1 MGCVMACGD
10 RGFSG
15 IRTLFGN
22 MSIIIW
28 PTNGDDLW
36 RKEVLRGG
44 ATGGPEESWGMGGRS
59 GTTGLGVDG
68 GAGAL

>member
-1 MGCVMACGD
+1 MACSD

-15 IRTLFGN
+15 IRRLFGS

-28 PTNGDDLW
+28 PTNGDDLG

-44 ATGGPEESWGMGGRS
+44 ATGVPDVDWGMGGRS
-59 GTTGLGVDG
+59 GTTGLGADG
-68 GAGAL
+68 GTG